1 MKVREII
8 TYKTISMISSNA
20 NRKRS
25 GIKSLRY
32 FADFGV
38 AFFDVWSSQI
48 QQRDECGH
56 RHVDDYPVKDRD
68 DNIFLAQ
75 RVADEG

>member
-32 FADFGV
+32 FAGFGV
-38 AFFDVWSSQI
+38 AFLLYGRHRYSSEMSVGTDMSTI
-48 QQRDECGH
+48 T
-56 RHVDDYPVKDRD
+56 P
-68 DNIFLAQ
+68 
-75 RVADEG
+75 

>member
-38 AFFDVWSSQI
+38 AFFCCMVVTDTAA
-48 QQRDECGH
+48 R
-56 RHVDDYPVKDRD
+56 
-68 DNIFLAQ
+68 
-75 RVADEG
+75 